1 MDLPC
6 MDLACMD
13 LASVTNGIKRKKRAK
28 EVSNF
33 MHESPATIT

>member
-1 MDLPC
+1 

-13 LASVTNGIKRKKRAK
+13 LVFMDLASVTNRIKRKKCAK
-28 EVSNF
+28 EISDF